1 MFCYLTG
8 SCWKIGVGRTRV
20 SGCKNASC
28 GESVKNNTLLL
39 RVRLYSLAVF
49 WNLAR

>member
-8 SCWKIGVGRTRV
+8 SCWKIRFGRTRV
-20 SGCKNASC
+20 AGCKNASC

-39 RVRLYSLAVF
+39 RVRLYSLGVF
-49 WNLAR
+49 WILAR